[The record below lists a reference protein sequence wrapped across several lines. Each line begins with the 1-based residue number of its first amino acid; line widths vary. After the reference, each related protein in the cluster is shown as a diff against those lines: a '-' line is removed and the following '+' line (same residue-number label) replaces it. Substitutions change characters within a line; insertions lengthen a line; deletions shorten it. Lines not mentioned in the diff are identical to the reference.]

1 MAALLGGLVA
11 LVLGLL
17 GIILWWGD
25 FIEILKGSIPLML
38 LLGGALAGYLGF
50 EELKDKRAADSFQ
63 DTGVDL
69 KEEVQSLKEE
79 IKGLKKEQEPSKE
92 TAKEDKSK

>member
-11 LVLGLL
+11 LVLGLI
-17 GIILWWGD
+17 GIIFWWGD
-25 FIEILKGSIPLML
+25 FLQILRGSIPLML

-63 DTGVDL
+63 DTGADL

-79 IKGLKKEQEPSKE
+79 IKGLKKEQGPAEE
-92 TAKEDKSK
+92 AAKEDKTK

>member
-17 GIILWWGD
+17 GIIFWWVD
-25 FIEILKGSIPLML
+25 FLHILKGSIPLML
-38 LLGGALAGYLGF
+38 LLGGALAAYLGF

-63 DTGVDL
+63 DTGADL

-79 IKGLKKEQEPSKE
+79 IKGLKKEQEPAREAAQEDESK
-92 TAKEDKSK
+92 